1 MQTRPGDSEDFPPGS
16 DIDESRIPQ
25 PYHLFITCHIM
36 RGSRAGL
43 TPAGK
48 KVGHHGGRN
57 HHTNHPVLHATPL
70 RGKISCKAE
79 YLWGSLATLAA
90 TCLFLLSRHFLPGSV
105 ATFIALL
112 AASLLPLAGKPLRD
126 ADIRAISMGNCC
138 IGLTLLS
145 WGICSLIVP
154 DFTLYADW
162 LITIGAMLYAVLT
175 INQSRISWN
184 M

>member
-1 MQTRPGDSEDFPPGS
+1 MNLAFLNLIIYSLPAISCVAAALASPLPGK
-16 DIDESRIPQ
+16 RWA
-25 PYHLFITCHIM
+25 ITA
-36 RGSRAGL
+36 AGITTL
-43 TPAGK
+43 IIQF
-48 KVGHHGGRN
+48 
-57 HHTNHPVLHATPL
+57 LHATPL